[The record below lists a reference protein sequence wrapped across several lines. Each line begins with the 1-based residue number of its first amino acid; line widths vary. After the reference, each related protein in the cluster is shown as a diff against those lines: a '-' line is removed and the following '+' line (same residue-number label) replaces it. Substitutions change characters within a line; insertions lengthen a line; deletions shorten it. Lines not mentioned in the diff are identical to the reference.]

1 MGKEGKTAPMN
12 RDQYA
17 AELADEL
24 PTEGDELLAVAAA
37 AVGELHA
44 AVIAGDEAMAERA
57 AQRYEACVWKLNGG
71 TFFGSSG
78 DETAAGNV
86 IERHCRAELGLVP
99 MWGQRGAFL
108 VVVDGV
114 RALVEFDA
122 GFRMLHCHFA
132 FHAIDLDAP
141 FVSETGYWS
150 HFEAAQGGRA
160 VDQVATAALRA
171 QLVERNGPVVI
182 DADSRDRLEDEP
194 LPAWLEGLEPP
205 ARREP
210 AGIPAGYELVD
221 VILPAHRAF
230 IARKWAEAARSRL
243 AVARSVAQREA
254 AARAEERREASRALV
269 ENSKKGREK
278 QTVE

>member
-1 MGKEGKTAPMN
+1 MGKQGQTASMD

-24 PTEGDELLAVAAA
+24 PTDDDELLAIAAA
-37 AVGELHA
+37 AIGELHA
-44 AVIAGDEAMAERA
+44 AVIAGDLTMAEQA
-57 AQRYEACVWKLNGG
+57 AQRYEACIWKWNGG

-78 DETAAGNV
+78 DETATGNV
-86 IERHCRAELGLVP
+86 IGRHCRAEPGPAP

-114 RALVEFDA
+114 RALVEFET
-122 GFRMLHCHFA
+122 GFGPLHCHFA

-150 HFEAAQGGRA
+150 HFDAAQGGRT
-160 VDQVATAALRA
+160 VGQVATAALRA
-171 QLVERNGPVVI
+171 QLVERNGPVMI
-182 DADSRDRLEDEP
+182 NADSRDRLADEP
-194 LPAWLEGLEPP
+194 LPGWLEGLDPP

-210 AGIPAGYELVD
+210 ARIPAGYELVD
-221 VILPAHRAF
+221 VILPAHQAF

-243 AVARSVAQREA
+243 AVARSVAEQEA
-254 AARAEERREASRALV
+254 AARAEEGEAFRAD
-269 ENSKKGREK
+269 G
-278 QTVE
+278 